1 MAQNG
6 AVIVFCSSCKILYFA
21 SSVHP
26 KIATEL
32 WPESGLKRT
41 WIGHT
46 HMEPKEGSAELTS
59 SSTRCYLKSFF
70 LLQEKL
76 LFLLPIIMEYTQD
89 MIFLNH
95 TILFGNP

>member
-32 WPESGLKRT
+32 WPDSGLKRT

-46 HMEPKEGSAELTS
+46 HMEPKEGSAELTLNP
-59 SSTRCYLKSFF
+59 TRCYLKSFSYLKKICYF
-70 LLQEKL
+70 C
-76 LFLLPIIMEYTQD
+76 
-89 MIFLNH
+89 
-95 TILFGNP
+95 